1 MTDENKTPD
10 VEPEAEA
17 AAPEPVVA
25 DAAGA
30 TAATPEPEAA
40 PEVEAET
47 LAPDAAAATI
57 GNRILAFIIDA
68 ILASVCSVVPIVGGL
83 VGLAYMLTRDA
94 LPFLEGQSIGKKA
107 MKIRAVSS
115 ETGKPLTNDWGPSVI
130 RNVVFMIPFF
140 PIVELIVLS
149 NNKQNLRL
157 GDQWAKTKVVVE
169 G

>member
-30 TAATPEPEAA
+30 TAATPEPEPAPETESAA
-40 PEVEAET
+40 P
-47 LAPDAAAATI
+47 AAADATI